1 MIPPEV
7 QTVLTWHEALNGG
20 DRERVVALSDPE
32 VEVGG
37 PRGSGR
43 GSALLREWVERANI
57 RLQPERI
64 FRNAEGVVV
73 EQRAEWC
80 DAETGEITGAQ
91 TVASV
96 FVVRDG
102 KVASVLRYDTLP
114 DALDAAGLDGAHELR
129 PS

>member
-1 MIPPEV
+1 MIPAEV
-7 QTVLTWHEALNGG
+7 RTVRTWHEALNGG
-20 DRERVVALSDPE
+20 DWERLVALSDPE

-43 GSALLREWVERANI
+43 GSALLREWVERASI
-57 RLQPERI
+57 SLQPGRI

-73 EQRAEWC
+73 EQRAEWR
-80 DAETGEITGAQ
+80 DAATGEVTSVQ

-96 FVVRDG
+96 FTVRDG
-102 KVASVLRYDTLP
+102 KVASVLRYDTLL
-114 DALDAAGLDGAHELR
+114 DAFDAAGLDAAHELR

>member
-1 MIPPEV
+1 MNDPEV
-7 QTVLTWHEALNGG
+7 GTVRAWHEALDGG
-20 DRERVVALSDPE
+20 DAGRLVELSDPE

-43 GSALLREWVERANI
+43 GSALLREWVERANVH
-57 RLQPERI
+57 LEPERI
-64 FRNAEGVVV
+64 FHDAEKVVV
-73 EQRAEWC
+73 EQRAEWR
-80 DAETGEITGAQ
+80 DADTGETTGSQ
-91 TVASV
+91 TVASL

-102 KVASVLRYDTLP
+102 KVASVLRYDTLS